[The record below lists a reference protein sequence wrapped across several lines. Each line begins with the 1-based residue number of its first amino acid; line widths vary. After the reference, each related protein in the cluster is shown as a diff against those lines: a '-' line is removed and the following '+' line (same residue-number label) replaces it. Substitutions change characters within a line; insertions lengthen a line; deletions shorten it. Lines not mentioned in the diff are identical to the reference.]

1 MKATASGIQKLD
13 RVDRRMVSL
22 LQKDGRMPIVSIAK
36 ELGISE
42 TTARGRLKRLIAEDI
57 IKVIAVSRLSATS
70 SLAST

>member
-1 MKATASGIQKLD
+1 MKTTASGIEKLD

-42 TTARGRLKRLIAEDI
+42 TTARGRLKTAD
-57 IKVIAVSRLSATS
+57 S
-70 SLAST
+70 